1 VLLIGMLDSPFV
13 RRVAVS
19 MRLLDLSY
27 EHASWSVGKDFDR
40 IRAYNPLGR
49 VPTLVL
55 DDGEVLAESAV
66 ILDYLDELVGPAR
79 ALLPAGGTERRAAL
93 KRMALAMGAAE
104 KGRDQIYEQAF
115 RPPDKRHAPWL
126 ERCRMQMHGGL
137 AELERYCAARGA
149 QPWLIGDKLSQADV
163 TVTCALTFLREAL
176 RPLDMSTPYPRLTAL
191 VDRCET
197 GPAFKSAYLPF
208 FAPGGP

>member
-1 VLLIGMLDSPFV
+1 
-13 RRVAVS
+13 
-19 MRLLDLSY
+19 
-27 EHASWSVGKDFDR
+27 
-40 IRAYNPLGR
+40 
-49 VPTLVL
+49 
-55 DDGEVLAESAV
+55 
-66 ILDYLDELVGPAR
+66 
-79 ALLPAGGTERRAAL
+79 
-93 KRMALAMGAAE
+93 MALAMGAAE

-126 ERCRMQMHGGL
+126 ERCRTQMHGGL

-176 RPLDMSTPYPRLTAL
+176 RPLDLSTPYPRLTAL